1 MKSNSSEPTIYGMKG
16 NKPFVAAKRS
26 SAARPTN
33 SYKLS
38 SRMKAILSNDLK
50 SASAHARIGD
60 DSTLQ
65 STNTRRRFQRRGSK
79 SPSMFQAI
87 SMGQFDIP
95 DSLFQTIRQEPIS
108 TGNSNVVLESAAGI
122 QKGSERSYLSTLTDF
137 SDNMDT
143 ENDSDE
149 FAC

>member
-1 MKSNSSEPTIYGMKG
+1 MKSNSSEPTLYGMKG

-26 SAARPTN
+26 SGAN

-38 SRMKAILSNDLK
+38 SRMKTILSNDLK

-60 DSTLQ
+60 DSTIQ

-79 SPSMFQAI
+79 SPSMFQAM
-87 SMGQFDIP
+87 STGHFDIP
-95 DSLFQTIRQEPIS
+95 DSFFETIRQKPPTS
-108 TGNSNVVLESAAGI
+108 TGNNNMVLESAAGI

-143 ENDSDE
+143 ENDSEE

>member
-1 MKSNSSEPTIYGMKG
+1 MKSNTSEPTLYAMKG

-26 SAARPTN
+26 SAGRPTD

-38 SRMKAILSNDLK
+38 ARMKTILSNDLK

-60 DSTLQ
+60 DSSIQ
-65 STNTRRRFQRRGSK
+65 STNPRRRFQRRGSK
-79 SPSMFQAI
+79 SPSMFHSA
-87 SMGQFDIP
+87 GHFDIP
-95 DSLFQTIRQEPIS
+95 PSFFESIRQKPIG
-108 TGNSNVVLESAAGI
+108 TGNNNMVLESATGI
-122 QKGSERSYLSTLTDF
+122 QKGSERSYLTSLTLTDF
-137 SDNMDT
+137 SDTMDT